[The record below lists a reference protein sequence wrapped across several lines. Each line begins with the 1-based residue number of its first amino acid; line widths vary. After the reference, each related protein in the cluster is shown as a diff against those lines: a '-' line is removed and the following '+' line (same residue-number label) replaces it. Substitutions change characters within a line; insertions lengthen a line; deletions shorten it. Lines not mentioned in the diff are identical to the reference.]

1 MKNISNYCLILLVI
15 FLIAGCKEE
24 EIIVPKV
31 DEIVSDRIVLI
42 EDFTGVKCP
51 NCPNA
56 SREISSLIGRYPK
69 NIVAVAYHTDFLG
82 SPITTPV
89 EFKSK
94 YDFRTTEAE
103 TLENDMGS
111 YLGKPAVS
119 LNRKLHNAQE
129 EYLLT
134 SSSVLG
140 NIDNE
145 LRSIPKAKIHIENL
159 YDATSRKLVCNIEIE
174 PVSSSTGDF
183 RLHALINE
191 SNIID
196 SQEDNPIDYVKDYK
210 HNHVFRKMLSALA
223 GDPLA
228 TALTPG
234 TIIKKTYEFT
244 LPPEAGWWVA
254 ENCNVVAF
262 ISDLNMKTYS
272 VGAIVQAAEAHVL
285 E

>member
-1 MKNISNYCLILLVI
+1 MKNILKYTSILCAFLV
-15 FLIAGCKEE
+15 LNGCKEE

-56 SREISSLIGRYPK
+56 SREITSLIGRYPD
-69 NIVAVAYHTDFLG
+69 NVIAVAYHTDFLG
-82 SPITTPV
+82 TPITTPA

-103 TLENDMGS
+103 TLEGDMGS

-119 LNRKLHNAQE
+119 LNRKIYNAQE

-134 SSSVLG
+134 STAVLG

-145 LRSIPKAKIHIENL
+145 LRSIPKAKILIDNV
-159 YDATSRKLVCNIEIE
+159 YDAASRKLICNIDID
-174 PVSSSTGDF
+174 PVSLSTGDF
-183 RLHALINE
+183 RLHVLISE
-191 SNIID
+191 SKIID
-196 SQEDNPIDYVKDYK
+196 SQEDNLIYIKNYE
-210 HNHVFRKMLSALA
+210 HNHVFRKMISALA
-223 GDPLA
+223 GDPISS
-228 TALTPG
+228 TLTPG
-234 TIIKKTYEFT
+234 TIISKSYEFT

-254 ENCNVVAF
+254 ENCSVVAF
-262 ISDLNMKTYS
+262 ISDLNQKTYS
-272 VGAIVQAAEAHVL
+272 VGAVVQAAEAHVV